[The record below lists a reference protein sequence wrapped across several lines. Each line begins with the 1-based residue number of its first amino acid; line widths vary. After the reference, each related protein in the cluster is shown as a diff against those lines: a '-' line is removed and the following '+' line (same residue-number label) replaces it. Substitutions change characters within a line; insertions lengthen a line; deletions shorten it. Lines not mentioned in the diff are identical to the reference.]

1 MSLANSTTSFIQNVQ
16 DMLMDSFPVKAC
28 RLETACL
35 FHCGDQ
41 GFKLLVA
48 AGSLLKTGRLLPGHS
63 SSAALVTTFLLEI
76 NQKQ

>member
-1 MSLANSTTSFIQNVQ
+1 
-16 DMLMDSFPVKAC
+16 MDSFPVKAC
-28 RLETACL
+28 RFETARL

-48 AGSLLKTGRLLPGHS
+48 AGSFLKTGRSLPGHF
-63 SSAALVTTFLLEI
+63 SSAALVTAFLLEI